1 MTPGPR
7 PARGEDEDALVALR
21 LVLVALDDDTETESR
36 NDAISVIA
44 NDVGLSE
51 DRWRVIAL
59 HAARLAAFFA
69 TSIYGSPGSEEAR
82 VKARTAVQKLL
93 VGALDRRNDPG

>member
-7 PARGEDEDALVALR
+7 PAGGEDEDALVALR
-21 LVLVALDDDTETESR
+21 LVLVALDDDAESESR
-36 NDAISVIA
+36 NDAISLIA

-51 DRWRVIAL
+51 ERWRVIAFD
-59 HAARLAAFFA
+59 AARLAAFFA
-69 TSIYGSPGSEEAR
+69 TTIYGSPGSEEAR

-93 VGALDRRNDPG
+93 VGALDRRNRPD

>member
-7 PARGEDEDALVALR
+7 PAGGQDEDALVALR
-21 LVLVALDDDTETESR
+21 LVLVALDNDTDTESR

-51 DRWRVIAL
+51 ERWRVIAL
-59 HAARLAAFFA
+59 DAARLAAFFA

-93 VGALDRRNDPG
+93 VGALDRHNNPG

>member
-1 MTPGPR
+1 MTPR

-36 NDAISVIA
+36 NDAISVIV
-44 NDVGLSE
+44 NDIELSE
-51 DRWRVIAL
+51 ERWRVIAL

-69 TSIYGSPGSEEAR
+69 TSIYGPPGSEQAR

-93 VGALDRRNDPG
+93 VGALDRRSDPG

>member
-7 PARGEDEDALVALR
+7 PAGGEDEDALVALR

-44 NDVGLSE
+44 NGLSE
-51 DRWRVIAL
+51 ERWCVIAL
-59 HAARLAAFFA
+59 RAARLAAFFA
-69 TSIYGSPGSEEAR
+69 TSIYGSPASEEAR
-82 VKARTAVQKLL
+82 LKARTAVQKLL
-93 VGALDRRNDPG
+93 VGALDRRNGPG